1 MMDVVRYENAL
12 KQLFLSTIPMPN
24 SPAQTILD
32 DLCGP
37 LPGVMARQHEVI
49 ILAICNF
56 TH

>member
-37 LPGVMARQHEVI
+37 LPGVMARQHEVM
-49 ILAICNF
+49 ILIICNF